1 MIILDTLVVF
11 NYFKLMVKLLVDDTE
26 VIPTGS
32 YIRLPIKIKTK
43 VKLFLAPIF
52 EAEFNKLHNE
62 IGVLK
67 ANIKELESDLNPY
80 GLPLFM
86 ALESILQDKRAFYE
100 PGTATFKLK
109 DGKFSKEI
117 NVDPRDLICVYTP
130 VKGRKKAFVLREDVS
145 TSSGKP
151 REIYKLYELNNNEL
165 NYEEIKKMVDPLSC
179 RFVQITKDTLVNVAY
194 YHFDKKNELIF
205 EKESGMR
212 DVFLRFTVKMKNASE
227 LFSIVKMHWQEN
239 YSLQKR
245 ITDYMNGETGSGRP

>member
-1 MIILDTLVVF
+1 MIKLIIDEFEVDPTES
-11 NYFKLMVKLLVDDTE
+11 YF
-26 VIPTGS
+26 
-32 YIRLPIKIKTK
+32 RLPTEIQTK

-52 EAEFNKLHNE
+52 QADFNKLHNE
-62 IGVLK
+62 IGKLK
-67 ANIKELESDLNPY
+67 ANIEEMKNDLSPY
-80 GLPLFM
+80 GLPLFI
-86 ALESILQDKRAFYE
+86 ALESILQDKRAFYQ
-100 PGTATFKLK
+100 PGTVTFKLK

-117 NVDPRDLICVYTP
+117 SVDPQDLICVYTP

-165 NYEEIKKMVDPLSC
+165 NYEEIKKMVDPLSS
-179 RFVQITKDTLVNVAY
+179 RFVQIAKDTLVNVAY

-205 EKESGMR
+205 EKETGMR
-212 DVFLRFTVKMKNASE
+212 DAFLRFTVKMKNASE

-245 ITDYMNGETGSGRP
+245 ITDYMNRETGSGRP